1 MDVRSYSPDLYGS
14 ARCGRLRGCISLAP
28 RTRDPGP
35 PTQSALLIVSF
46 LMCVAFVCVSAPAGW
61 AQSSSVGQWSAVQNL
76 PYRPV
81 HAHLLPTGKVLF
93 YSYYFESEYPQ
104 LWDPATSTTAPAA
117 QAPYQI
123 FCSGHAFLANGKL
136 LVTGGHMADNVGLPD
151 AAVYN
156 PFTDSWTMLPQMNAG
171 RWYPT
176 NTVLANGD
184 VLVMGGN
191 MNPIT
196 DADPLPQVWQV
207 ATQSWR
213 NLTTAQLALPLYPRM
228 LLAPNGQVFDA
239 GPDTTSRYLNTSGT
253 GSWTALA
260 TMKDSAGRDYGPV
273 VMYEVGKIL
282 AAGGGNPPT
291 NTAEV
296 IDLTSSTP
304 AWRYTGSMHYA
315 RRQANATVLPD
326 GTVLIT
332 GGSSGSGFDNSSA
345 PVYAAELWNPATG
358 TFTVM
363 ASNTVYRGYHS
374 TAVLL
379 PDGRV
384 LSAGGNVGGPNA
396 EIYSPPYLFKGAR
409 PTLTSA
415 PAGIAYGQSFFVG
428 TPNATSITQ
437 VSLIRLASTTH
448 TFNENQ
454 HFMHLSFAQ
463 SSGGLNVTA
472 PANGNIAPPGHYMLF
487 LLSNGVPS
495 VAKIL
500 QVSSTAPGTGS
511 ITGLVTNTSGAALA
525 GATVSG
531 GGVKTT
537 TSSAGSYTL
546 ANVTAGEVQITAS
559 LSGYNSTS
567 EYASVTNGSTTNAST
582 LKLGTGTGTVTGVV
596 KNSAGTLLSGAT
608 VAYSGRSTLTNSSGA
623 YSLSG
628 VPAGTVQLTASFS
641 SYTDAHQT
649 VTVAASSS
657 ITANFILTSTWT
669 GTLQGYVTNSATG
682 GAISGAKIAVNNGAA
697 TLTNSSG
704 FYKMT
709 NVAPGSYTLT
719 ASASGYTRSSS
730 TVSVSTNTTT
740 TASFKLTPTGTVS
753 GKVSNISTGAA
764 IYGATVK
771 YSGGSATT
779 NTSGAYT
786 LSNVPIG
793 TYTFT
798 ASASAYVP
806 QSASASVSA
815 GTTTT
820 LNFSLANG
828 GKIGGTITTTA
839 GATLSGVSIKISG
852 GVIVTTVY
860 LTTNTYGQ
868 YLTNWIPVG
877 SYTVT
882 VSKTGYSSQSKS
894 TTVSG
899 GVTSTVNFTM

>member
-1 MDVRSYSPDLYGS
+1 MRSVV
-14 ARCGRLRGCISLAP
+14 
-28 RTRDPGP
+28 
-35 PTQSALLIVSF
+35 IVSLF
-46 LMCVAFVCVSAPAGW
+46 GCLAFICLSGPAA

-104 LWDPATSTTAPAA
+104 IWDPVTGTTVPAA
-117 QAPYQI
+117 QAPYQL
-123 FCSGHAFLANGKL
+123 FCSGHAFLPNGDL
-136 LVTGGHMADNVGLPD
+136 LVTGGHMADSVGLPD

-191 MNPIT
+191 VNPVT
-196 DADPLPQVWQV
+196 DADPLPQVWQL
-207 ATQSWR
+207 ATQNWR
-213 NLTTAQLALPLYPRM
+213 NLTSAQLALPLYPRM

-253 GSWTALA
+253 GSWTTVA
-260 TMKDSAGRDYGPV
+260 TMNDSAGRDYGPV
-273 VMYEVGKIL
+273 VMYDVGKIL
-282 AAGGGNPPT
+282 AAGGGDPPT
-291 NTAEV
+291 NTAEI
-296 IDLTSSTP
+296 IDLTSSAP
-304 AWRYTGSMHYA
+304 AWHYTGSMQYA

-358 TFTVM
+358 TFTAM
-363 ASNTVYRGYHS
+363 ASSTVYRGYHS

-379 PDGRV
+379 PDGRI

-409 PTLTSA
+409 PTITSA
-415 PAGIAYGQSFFVG
+415 PTGIAYGQSFFVG

-437 VSLIRLASTTH
+437 VTLIRLASTTH

-454 HFMHLSFAQ
+454 HFMHLSFSQA
-463 SSGGLNVTA
+463 SGGLNVTA

-487 LLSNGVPS
+487 VLINGVPS

-500 QVSSTAPGTGS
+500 LVSSTAPATGT
-511 ITGLVTNTSGAALA
+511 ITGLVTNAAGAALA

-531 GGVKTT
+531 GGVTTT
-537 TSSAGSYTL
+537 TSSTGSYTL
-546 ANVTAGEVQITAS
+546 ANVPAGEVQITAS
-559 LSGYNSTS
+559 KSGYNSVS
-567 EYASVTNGSTTNAST
+567 EFVSVSSGSTST
-582 LKLGTGTGTVTGVV
+582 APTLQLSSGTGTITGVV
-596 KNSAGTLLSGAT
+596 KNSGGNLLGGAT
-608 VAYSGRSTLTNSSGA
+608 VAYSGGSTLTNSSGA
-623 YSLSG
+623 YTLNG
-628 VPAGTVQLTASFS
+628 VPASTVQLTASFS

-649 VTVAASSS
+649 VTVPASGSV
-657 ITANFILTSTWT
+657 TANFVLTSTWT
-669 GTLQGYVTNSATG
+669 GTLQGSVTNSVTG
-682 GAISGAKIAVNNGAA
+682 AAISGAKIAVNNGAV
-697 TLTNSSG
+697 TLTDSTGS
-704 FYKMT
+704 YKMT

-719 ASASGYTRSSS
+719 ASASGYGSATS
-730 TVSVSTNTTT
+730 TVSVGTNATVN
-740 TASFKLTPTGTVS
+740 ASFKLTPNSSAGTVT
-753 GKVSNISTGAA
+753 GKVTNISNGAA

-771 YSGGSATT
+771 YSGASTTT
-779 NTSGAYT
+779 NTSGIYT
-786 LSNVPIG
+786 LSGVPAG

-798 ASASAYVP
+798 GSANGYLSR
-806 QSASASVSA
+806 SFSASVSS

-820 LNFSLANG
+820 LNFPLATA
-828 GKIGGTITTTA
+828 GKIGGKVTTTTGTA
-839 GATLSGVSIKISG
+839 LSGVTVKISG
-852 GVIVTTVY
+852 GVISTTVY
-860 LTTNTYGQ
+860 LTTDSSGQ
-868 YLTNWIPVG
+868 YLSNWIPVG

-882 VSKTGYSSQSKS
+882 VSKTGYTSQSKS
-894 TTVSG
+894 TTVSA